1 MMNNSRQSLQ
11 QLQPLAPVLKKT
23 LLKRKLER
31 SQTAFTKFF
40 FRARG
45 ERFLPGDHH
54 DLIEE
59 ALTKLERGELIGPS
73 GKPCKN
79 LLITIAPRFGKT
91 QFVSIDWPA
100 RSIARNARAKFIHL
114 SYSDELALDNSAKCR
129 ETVGSPEYQKFW
141 KVAIKKDS
149 DSKKKWYTEQGGGMY
164 ATAAG
169 GAVTG
174 FGAGSL
180 ADVDTEYDD
189 LDEEIDAF
197 FANDEDDEPLDPTLF
212 YGAIIIDDPIKVDDA
227 DNEKERDRVN
237 KRLVSTI
244 ASRRNSRNTP
254 IVIVMQRLNHMDMAG
269 FVLEGGLGEEFYHLN
284 LPAIVDY
291 KLPTERSLWPAK
303 HTLEELKNMLLTN
316 RRVTMAQYMQDPT
329 PDEGT
334 FFEISKI
341 KRYRLGDEP
350 SRLVKYGA
358 GDFAVTEDDGDY
370 TELGIAGFDY
380 KDDLWFTDWFEGQ
393 VRLDRGV
400 AEMFNLNS
408 DNEPVLWLAEKGVIR
423 RASEGYIEAEQRR
436 RKDYFKIEW
445 LAATKSKAVN
455 AKAFQ
460 ALVEQGKVHVPY
472 CEWGDALIEQLA
484 KFTGLDDDRDDKV
497 DVCGLFGRALNQ
509 TFGPG
514 QYQEELRDRDGDDYG
529 YDDDDD
535 GDNDWRV

>member
-1 MMNNSRQSLQ
+1 M
-11 QLQPLAPVLKKT
+11 
-23 LLKRKLER
+23 LKRKLER